1 MQNIIIDA
9 INHFGYLGL
18 ALLIALETVFPPI
31 PSEVILT
38 FGGFMTTYSSLHPV
52 GVILSATLGS
62 LVGALILYFVG
73 RSLTPE
79 RLESFFQKPLLKRL
93 HFKAADVEK
102 ARRFFQKRGS
112 ASILW
117 GRCVPV
123 VRSLISLPAGMAKMK
138 LPLFIALTVLGSL
151 FWNTLLV
158 GLGMWAGESWE
169 VIAAWF
175 DTFSTIVVV
184 ALALLAI
191 GAFFFWRRRQ
201 KRAAVKE
208 QEPS

>member
-18 ALLIALETVFPPI
+18 ALLIAMETVFPPI

-93 HFKAADVEK
+93 HFKATDVEK